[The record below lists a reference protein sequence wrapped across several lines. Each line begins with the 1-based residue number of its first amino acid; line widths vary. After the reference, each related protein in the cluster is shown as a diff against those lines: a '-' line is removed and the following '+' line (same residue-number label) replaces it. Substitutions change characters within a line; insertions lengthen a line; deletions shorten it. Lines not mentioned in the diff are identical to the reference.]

1 MIQAKDL
8 YGVGVAVVTPF
19 TKVGEVDFEA
29 LENLVDY
36 LIKGGV
42 DYLVALGTTAE
53 TATLSVVE
61 QEAVANC
68 IFAKT
73 AGRVPLVIGAGGNC
87 TQAVLEKLDNPVF
100 TQYDALLIATP
111 YYNKPNQAGLVAHY
125 SAIAEKTAQPII
137 LYNVPGRT
145 GVNMSVA
152 TTLHL
157 ANRFENVIAVK
168 EASGDLLQINTIVNE
183 KPQHFEV
190 ISGDDAL
197 TLPML
202 SVGVVGVI
210 SVLANALPNPMATMV
225 HSALRGDYAKAQQE
239 HKQLFDL
246 AQAIFKEGNPTG
258 IKALMAQQGLLE
270 NVLRLPL
277 VSATEKLF
285 EELRGLY

>member
-19 TKVGEVDFEA
+19 TKEGAVDFNA

-53 TATLSVVE
+53 TATLSVEE

-68 IFAKT
+68 IFQKT
-73 AGRVPLVIGAGGNC
+73 AGRVPLIIGASGNC
-87 TQAVLEKLDNPVF
+87 TQAVLEKLENPVF

-125 SAIAEKTAQPII
+125 SAIAEKTKQPII

-145 GVNMSVA
+145 GVNMTA
-152 TTLHL
+152 ETTLQL
-157 ANRFENVIAVK
+157 ANSFENIIAVK
-168 EASGDLLQINTIVNE
+168 EASGDLLQINAIVNQ
-183 KPQHFEV
+183 KPSHFEV

-225 HSALRGDYAKAQQE
+225 HSALRGDYAKAQQT

-277 VSATEKLF
+277 VSATAEL
-285 EELRGLY
+285 EVELRELC

>member
-19 TKVGEVDFEA
+19 TKEGAVDFKA

-53 TATLSVVE
+53 TATLSVEE

-68 IFAKT
+68 IFQKT
-73 AGRVPLVIGAGGNC
+73 AGRVPLIIGASGNC
-87 TQAVLEKLDNPVF
+87 TQAVLEKLENSVF

-125 SAIAEKTAQPII
+125 SAIAERAKQPII

-145 GVNMSVA
+145 GVNMTA
-152 TTLHL
+152 ETTLQL

-168 EASGDLLQINTIVNE
+168 EASGDLLQINAIVNQ
-183 KPQHFEV
+183 KPSHFEV

-225 HSALRGDYAKAQQE
+225 HSALRGDYAKAQQT

-277 VSATEKLF
+277 VSATAEL
-285 EELRGLY
+285 EAELRELC